1 MTTTMAQPGLAPD
14 INLLEAMDIFKNFP
28 DEELPNYRNDPK
40 LALVAAAEM
49 DRRLRIRKDFEAKQQ
64 KPSGPIIDQ
73 LQQQLL
79 APPMAQPMQPM
90 GQPMQQPMGQPMA
103 QQEMQQQGLG
113 SLVPGMAQGGPVAF
127 SGGGDPDEERK
138 KRDRQAM
145 EESLRS
151 LGASA
156 MDVLTLPG
164 RGALGAAEFAI
175 TRPLRALGVNVP
187 YLPESVYGGDRAS
200 MTPYY
205 DRLRKERGEDQPVA
219 PQADA
224 TKQTDQPKP
233 AEQRGE
239 LNSLI
244 AQLIKL
250 QQSQQAPAAPAVDL
264 KGLEKLAAAYT
275 PAQVPV
281 MSVEERRR
289 VAEEEEKYRQQKFPD
304 RVSPMA
310 EQLAAELGQQVSPEE
325 ARRRAFMKAGIAG
338 LGYTG
343 RDFGAGLAGMLE
355 GYEGTRQSVEA
366 ANKEAK
372 TLALK
377 ARLANEQYK
386 DALKR
391 KDYESATK
399 YADEVAQIKAAQVEA
414 QNKAKLGKLGVMGA
428 MQDLMTPKKA
438 AGAGAASGMPKFADA
453 ARIRHEAVIAAQ
465 TELRA
470 HEKQYDDEASMF
482 HSALGKGKRTTN
494 WRDNPTEK
502 AKFDTEQEQIIRKY
516 EARLYPT
523 IGADQGVTTLTPQ
536 MMEAIREY
544 VKKQSGK

>member
-28 DEELPNYRNDPK
+28 DEELPRYRNDPK

-49 DRRLRIRKDFEAKQQ
+49 DRRLRVRKDFEARLAR
-64 KPSGPIIDQ
+64 PSGPIVEQ
-73 LQQQLL
+73 LQSQLM
-79 APPMAQPMQPM
+79 APPMA
-90 GQPMQQPMGQPMA
+90 QPMQQPMGQPMA
-103 QQEMQQQGLG
+103 QPEMQQQGLG

-127 SGGGDPDEERK
+127 QFGGLLADPRSGIYPQETDDDRKRKAAERLAQVEQQLK
-138 KRDRQAM
+138 NPNLPGQ
-145 EESLRS
+145 
-151 LGASA
+151 ASA
-156 MDVLTLPG
+156 ILATE
-164 RGALGAAEFAI
+164 AA
-175 TRPLRALGVNVP
+175 N
-187 YLPESVYGGDRAS
+187 
-200 MTPYY
+200 
-205 DRLRKERGEDQPVA
+205 LRKEITPEQPKPA
-219 PQADA
+219 SPIE
-224 TKQTDQPKP
+224 QPKP
-233 AEQRGE
+233 AEQGGE
-239 LNSLI
+239 LKSLI
-244 AQLIKL
+244 AQLAKL
-250 QQSQQAPAAPAVDL
+250 QQSQQAPAASAVDL
-264 KGLEKLAAAYT
+264 KGLEKLAAAYM

-281 MSVEERRR
+281 MSVEERRKA
-289 VAEEEEKYRQQKFPD
+289 AEEQEKYLQQKFPD

-325 ARRRAFMKAGIAG
+325 AKRRAFMKAGIAG

-428 MQDLMTPKKA
+428 VQDLMTPKKA
-438 AGAGAASGMPKFADA
+438 AGATAGLPKFADL
-453 ARIRHEAVIAAQ
+453 ARIRKDAFEMAQ
-465 TELRA
+465 PELRELEA
-470 HEKQYDDEASMF
+470 RYDKEASIF
-482 HSALGKGKRTTN
+482 APTFGKRKKD
-494 WRDNPTEK
+494 WREDPKEK
-502 AKFDTEQEQIIRKY
+502 AAFESEKERIIQRYEQ
-516 EARLYPT
+516 RLYPT

-536 MMEAIREY
+536 MIQAILAFG
-544 VKKQSGK
+544 KKPVQ

>member
-14 INLLEAMDIFKNFP
+14 INLFEAMDIFKNFP

-79 APPMAQPMQPM
+79 APPQPMAQPMQPM
-90 GQPMQQPMGQPMA
+90 AQPMA
-103 QQEMQQQGLG
+103 QPEMQQQGLG

-127 SGGGDPDEERK
+127 QFGGLLADPRSGVYPKESDEDRKRKAAERLA
-138 KRDRQAM
+138 QV
-145 EESLRS
+145 EQQLQNPN
-151 LGASA
+151 LPGQASA
-156 MDVLTLPG
+156 ILATE
-164 RGALGAAEFAI
+164 AA
-175 TRPLRALGVNVP
+175 N
-187 YLPESVYGGDRAS
+187 
-200 MTPYY
+200 
-205 DRLRKERGEDQPVA
+205 LRKEVA
-219 PQADA
+219 PEQPKPAPA
-224 TKQTDQPKP
+224 KEQPKP
-233 AEQRGE
+233 AEQGAD

-244 AQLIKL
+244 AQLAKL
-250 QQSQQAPAAPAVDL
+250 QQTQQQPAAAAPVDL
-264 KGLEKLAAAYT
+264 KGLEKLASAYM

-281 MSVEERRR
+281 MSMEERRKQ
-289 VAEEEEKYRQQKFPD
+289 AEEEEKYLQKKFPD
-304 RVSPMA
+304 TVSPLA
-310 EQLAAELGQQVSPEE
+310 EQLAAEVGQQVSPEE
-325 ARRRAFMKAGIAG
+325 AKRRAFMKAGIAG

-355 GYEGTRQSVEA
+355 GYEGTKQSVEA

-386 DALKR
+386 DAIKR
-391 KDYESATK
+391 KDYESARK
-399 YADEVAQIKAAQVEA
+399 YADEAAQIQAAQVEA

-438 AGAGAASGMPKFADA
+438 AGAGATSGMPKFGDA
-453 ARIRHEAVIAAQ
+453 ARIRKDAVEAAQ
-465 TELRA
+465 PELRDL
-470 HEKQYDDEASMF
+470 EKRYDEESSRF
-482 HSALGKGKRTTN
+482 HSALGFGKRGTS
-494 WRDNPTEK
+494 WRNDPKEMANFESEK
-502 AKFDTEQEQIIRKY
+502 ENIIQKY
-516 EARLYPT
+516 ERRLYPT
-523 IGADQGVTTLTPQ
+523 VGADQGVTTLTPQ

>member
-14 INLLEAMDIFKNFP
+14 INLFEAMDIFKNFP

-79 APPMAQPMQPM
+79 APPQPM
-90 GQPMQQPMGQPMA
+90 GQPMQPMA
-103 QQEMQQQGLG
+103 QPEMQQPEMQQQGLG
-113 SLVPGMAQGGPVAF
+113 ALVPGMAQGGPVAF
-127 SGGGDPDEERK
+127 QFGGLLADPRSGVYPKESDEDRKRKAAERLA
-138 KRDRQAM
+138 QV
-145 EESLRS
+145 EQQLQNPN
-151 LGASA
+151 LPGQASA
-156 MDVLTLPG
+156 ILATE
-164 RGALGAAEFAI
+164 AA
-175 TRPLRALGVNVP
+175 N
-187 YLPESVYGGDRAS
+187 
-200 MTPYY
+200 
-205 DRLRKERGEDQPVA
+205 LRKEVA
-219 PQADA
+219 PEQPKPAPA
-224 TKQTDQPKP
+224 KEQPKP
-233 AEQRGE
+233 AEQGADI
-239 LNSLI
+239 NSLI
-244 AQLIKL
+244 AQLAKL
-250 QQSQQAPAAPAVDL
+250 QQAQQQPAAAAPVDL
-264 KGLEKLAAAYT
+264 KGLEKLAAAFM

-281 MSVEERRR
+281 MSMEERRKQ
-289 VAEEEEKYRQQKFPD
+289 AEEEEKYLKQKFPD
-304 RVSPMA
+304 TVSPLA
-310 EQLAAELGQQVSPEE
+310 DQLAAEVGQQVSPEE
-325 ARRRAFMKAGIAG
+325 AKRRAFMKAGIAG

-386 DALKR
+386 DAIKR
-391 KDYESATK
+391 KDYESARK
-399 YADEVAQIKAAQVEA
+399 YADEAAEIQAAQVEA

-438 AGAGAASGMPKFADA
+438 AGATSGMPKFGDA
-453 ARIRHEAVIAAQ
+453 ARIRKDAVEAAQ
-465 TELRA
+465 PELRDL
-470 HEKQYDDEASMF
+470 EKRYDEESSRF
-482 HSALGKGKRTTN
+482 HSALGFGKRGTS
-494 WRDNPTEK
+494 WRNDPKEMANFESEK
-502 AKFDTEQEQIIRKY
+502 ENIIQKY
-516 EARLYPT
+516 ERRLYPT
-523 IGADQGVTTLTPQ
+523 VGADQGVTTLTPQ